1 MKAVATV
8 LVLIVGAAVVLWYGN
23 TLNSWVLGGLIGGF
37 GALLLSIPIS
47 LVLFSWISRH
57 YDKHLQE
64 EVLEDEEITL
74 AQHGSY
80 TIVQDQS
87 VYDDEYFD
95 YQDQEFYS
103 EYDEEG
109 VYEGELDVDQDGYLP
124 PDRSVW
130 EEEQPRRV
138 PPARHLPS
146 PSSTHLP
153 AVNQD
158 PPSQVQRDNYGADL
172 ERQSVR
178 RRKSGSRPVK
188 SPGSPG
194 YQTAPSY
201 SRYRSQALHAA
212 RMEAALQAEYT
223 EERIFPSTRITG
235 QEQMQH
241 SSQASPP
248 QNKGG
253 RSRSSRDLGQSSI
266 DDYSQRPRR
275 IVDSLPPQGSSRR
288 PLSAPDDAH
297 QADRFARYR
306 DTQYDMNEPTTDNLR
321 RPLIRR
327 APYTYD
333 DDPLREEMAQY
344 AQRPMIRRSS
354 RYLKPPSADDTH

>member
-74 AQHGSY
+74 AQSGSY
-80 TIVQDQS
+80 AIVQDQS
-87 VYDDEYFD
+87 FYDDECFD
-95 YQDQEFYS
+95 YEDQEFYS

-109 VYEGELDVDQDGYLP
+109 VEEGIYEGELDVDQDGYLL

-130 EEEQPRRV
+130 EEEQPRRI

-146 PSSTHLP
+146 PSSARLS

-158 PPSQVQRDNYGADL
+158 PPSQVQRDNYSADL

-188 SPGSPG
+188 SPGSSG
-194 YQTAPSY
+194 YRTAPSY

-223 EERIFPSTRITG
+223 EDRIFPSTSITG

-248 QNKGG
+248 QNKG
-253 RSRSSRDLGQSSI
+253 RRPRSSSDLGQSSM
-266 DDYSQRPRR
+266 DDYSRRPRR
-275 IVDSLPPQGSSRR
+275 IVDSLPPQDSSRR
-288 PLSAPDDAH
+288 PLSSPDDAR
-297 QADRFARYR
+297 QTDRFARYR
-306 DTQYDMNEPTTDNLR
+306 DTQYE
-321 RPLIRR
+321 
-327 APYTYD
+327 
-333 DDPLREEMAQY
+333 
-344 AQRPMIRRSS
+344 
-354 RYLKPPSADDTH
+354 